1 MPAEIPFQPH
11 QHGNPIDASVVVDS
25 NPKYQSRR
33 LAGTPV
39 VRPEALKHHRE
50 PILIAT
56 YAFQH
61 EIEDQIRSME
71 LPNEVVLLYSNS
83 ADVPKKVDR

>member
-1 MPAEIPFQPH
+1 MLAEIPFQPH
-11 QHGNPIDASVVVDS
+11 QHCNPIDVSAFVDS
-25 NPKYQSRR
+25 NPKCQNRR

-61 EIEDQIRSME
+61 EIEDQIRLME

-83 ADVPKKVDR
+83 ADVPKKVNR